1 MNEKERVHKL
11 IAQRGYCSRRKAEL
25 LMQSGHVTVNGEVVK
40 DLAFKASPQDTITV
54 EGNRLSTVEKV
65 TYVFYKPEG
74 AVSTTLDEAGRVTVV
89 DFIDDK
95 RRLYPIGRLDYDTSG
110 LLMLTNDGE
119 FANRMMHPSS
129 KIEKEYAVTIKG
141 FLRKSTSEKFR
152 RGVIIDG
159 VKTQPA
165 KIFAVKSNPKT
176 EKTTAHVI
184 ITEGKHHQIKKM
196 FQAFDHEVVKL
207 KRVRFGTLTL
217 EGLSKGSYRLLK
229 PHEYKQLFV
238 QSEKALNKS

>member
-11 IAQRGYCSRRKAEL
+11 IAQRGYCSRRKAET
-25 LMQSGHVTVNGEVVK
+25 LMQNGQVTVNGEVVK
-40 DLAFKASPQDTITV
+40 DLAFKASPSDDIVV
-54 EGNRLSTVEKV
+54 EGHRLSTVEKV

-89 DFIDDK
+89 DFIDDD

-119 FANRMMHPSS
+119 FANRMMHPRS
-129 KIEKEYAVTIKG
+129 KIEKEYVVTITG
-141 FLRKSTSEKFR
+141 FLRKSTSDKFR
-152 RGVIIDG
+152 RGVFIDG
-159 VKTQPA
+159 VKTLPA
-165 KIFAVKSNPKT
+165 QIFGVKSNPKT
-176 EKTTAHVI
+176 EKTTAHVV

-207 KRVRFGTLTL
+207 KRIRFGPLTL

-238 QSEKALNKS
+238 LSEKALNKS